1 MKFCKRC
8 VYPENHA
15 YGLILNNDGVCSG
28 CKVHEEKDEINWE
41 KKEKELK
48 NILNIYK
55 SKAQNNFDCIIPVT
69 GGSDSF
75 YVVDTIKNKFKLNP
89 LLVTYNTQYNT
100 RIGVRN
106 LAKLQTVFDCDLLTL
121 TIDPKLLKKIT
132 KYTFKKFNSIYWH
145 VLAGQTAFPVQTAVR
160 HKIPLIIW
168 GVHGFSDQ
176 TGMFSHYDEVEM
188 TERCR
193 NEHALMGI
201 KAEDLISSESGI
213 NRQDIQN
220 FIYPYDNEIERIGV
234 RGIYLSNYIRW
245 DSKNQHEQMIK
256 KYDYETFEQN
266 RTFNNYEDVHCF
278 LSADL
283 HDYIKFLK
291 FGYSKVHDHASR
303 EIRLKR
309 ITRAEGIKLIKK
321 YQNKKPKNIKIFSE
335 WIGLSEKKIL
345 EKLEKIRN
353 KKIWYKDK
361 KNKKWKL
368 KFSLKNK
375 IDKEYQ
381 FKSKTSKS
389 SKNFKLNL
397 KNAWDKEDTFLLMG
411 RGYIDKFNYGSI
423 KDKKKL

>member
-1 MKFCKRC
+1 MNFCKRC

-28 CKVHEEKDEINWE
+28 CKVHEEKDEINWK
-41 KKEKELK
+41 KKERELR
-48 NILNIYK
+48 NILNLYK

-75 YVVDTIKNKFKLNP
+75 YIVDTIKNKFKLNP

-100 RIGVRN
+100 KIGVRN

-132 KYTFKKFNSIYWH
+132 KHTFKKFGSIYWH

-160 HKIPLIIW
+160 YKIPLIIW

-201 KAEDLISSESGI
+201 KAEDLVSAQSGI
-213 NRQDIQN
+213 KRQDIQN

-245 DSKNQHEQMIK
+245 DSKKQHELMIK
-256 KYDYETFEQN
+256 KYDYETCEQN

-309 ITRAEGIKLIKK
+309 ITRSEGIKLVRK

-335 WIGLSEKKIL
+335 WIGLSKKIIL

-368 KFSLKNK
+368 RFLLKNK
-375 IDKEYQ
+375 IDNKYQ
-381 FKSKTSKS
+381 LKSKNSKS
-389 SKNFKLNL
+389 YKNFKINL
-397 KNAWDKEDTFLLMG
+397 RHGWDKENTFLLMG

-423 KDKKKL
+423 KDKK